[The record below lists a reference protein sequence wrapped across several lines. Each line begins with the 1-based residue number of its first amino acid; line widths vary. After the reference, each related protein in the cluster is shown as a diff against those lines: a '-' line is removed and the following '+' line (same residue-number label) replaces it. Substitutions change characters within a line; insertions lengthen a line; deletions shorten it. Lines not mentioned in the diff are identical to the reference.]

1 MKLENVN
8 YNNYSVAIL
17 AGGKGTRIQ
26 SLFPDIPKPL
36 INISGKPVI
45 FRQIDFFLK
54 YGITKIMVLA
64 GFKGEIIKE
73 AISKI
78 YSDSVDVFI
87 EEKPLDTS
95 GCLSLIKNK
104 ITTKYLIIVS
114 GDLVFDI
121 DLERFCNFHQKQN
134 SQCTLTVH
142 SNFHP
147 MDADLI
153 SFDEISKK
161 INKLLIRPHSLDSNY
176 LNNVNAA
183 ISILN
188 APLLS
193 YINKNFPQNFERDFI
208 PILLKN
214 KINMYAYKSIE
225 YIRDMGTPERFKK
238 IENELSRHLPEKL
251 IFSCKKKS
259 IFINLS
265 EINKLISLK
274 DIVINNKIFSDIKI
288 INNSEI
294 LLTGYFHKTS
304 FERENI
310 EKILGDQNLKL
321 DITFEF
327 KENFDKELICFL
339 NNFNISEISYYSI
352 NS

>member
-1 MKLENVN
+1 
-8 YNNYSVAIL
+8 
-17 AGGKGTRIQ
+17 
-26 SLFPDIPKPL
+26 
-36 INISGKPVI
+36 
-45 FRQIDFFLK
+45 
-54 YGITKIMVLA
+54 
-64 GFKGEIIKE
+64 
-73 AISKI
+73 
-78 YSDSVDVFI
+78 
-87 EEKPLDTS
+87 
-95 GCLSLIKNK
+95 
-104 ITTKYLIIVS
+104 
-114 GDLVFDI
+114 
-121 DLERFCNFHQKQN
+121 
-134 SQCTLTVH
+134 
-142 SNFHP
+142 
-147 MDADLI
+147 
-153 SFDEISKK
+153 
-161 INKLLIRPHSLDSNY
+161 
-176 LNNVNAA
+176 
-183 ISILN
+183 
-188 APLLS
+188 
-193 YINKNFPQNFERDFI
+193 
-208 PILLKN
+208 
-214 KINMYAYKSIE
+214 MYAYKSID